1 MKKLRL
7 RPNGWAI
14 VGTTLLLLAFL
25 AGPAGAV
32 PLLFTVSVDENG
44 NGFTTFGNV
53 PLPGT
58 MATDP
63 TSGLTA
69 LTYTLPF
76 PVTPGDV
83 LMTEDVA
90 PPSDL
95 VRFNYNPDAGI
106 STLVFYSD
114 KDDPILSLADTGLPG
129 TFNTNLVVISEVG
142 PEGNNGAIYTPGEG
156 GPGAADFPVQYQIIS
171 DVPLP
176 PSALLL
182 GSGLLGLL
190 GLRRFRKH

>member
-1 MKKLRL
+1 MA
-7 RPNGWAI
+7 PDP
-14 VGTTLLLLAFL
+14 
-25 AGPAGAV
+25 GPGGL
-32 PLLFTVSVDENG
+32 PL
-44 NGFTTFGNV
+44 
-53 PLPGT
+53 
-58 MATDP
+58 
-63 TSGLTA
+63 A

-83 LMTEDVA
+83 LLAEDVA

-95 VRFNYNPDAGI
+95 VRFNVSDAGV

-129 TFNTNLVVISEVG
+129 DFNKNIVVIDEVG

-156 GPGAADFPVQYQIIS
+156 GPGAADFAVQYQIIS

-190 GLRRFRKH
+190 GLRRFRKQ